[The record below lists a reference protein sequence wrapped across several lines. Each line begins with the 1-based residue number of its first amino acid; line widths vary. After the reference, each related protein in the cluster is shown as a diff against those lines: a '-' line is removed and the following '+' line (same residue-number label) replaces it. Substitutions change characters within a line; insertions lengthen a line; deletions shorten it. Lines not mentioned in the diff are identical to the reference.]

1 MLATLFQNIRRTA
14 RHVFMGPVMERHH
27 FGRDVQDR
35 LHQAITAGE
44 ATHAANVRLII
55 EAAMPLRK
63 IWRGMSTRQR
73 AVDLFGTF
81 RVWDT
86 EDNNGVLLYL
96 NLADRKLELVCDR
109 AAARAITDPE
119 WQVICNAM
127 LTHLRAGAF
136 EQGLAEGLAA
146 IHHELAE
153 AFPKQ
158 TDTPDRSDDDA
169 PVVI

>member
-1 MLATLFQNIRRTA
+1 MLALFKRLS
-14 RHVFMGPVMERHH
+14 RHLFIGPVMLRRYFDHAMQE
-27 FGRDVQDR
+27 R
-35 LHQAITAGE
+35 LHQVITAGE
-44 ATHAANVRLII
+44 ATHGANVRLII

-63 IWRGMSTRQR
+63 LWRGMSTRQR

-109 AAARAITDPE
+109 AAVRAITDPE
-119 WQVICNAM
+119 WQAICDAM
-127 LTHLRAGAF
+127 LAHLRAGAF
-136 EQGLAEGLAA
+136 ERGLTEGLAA
-146 IHHELAE
+146 IHRELAE

-158 TDTPDRSDDDA
+158 AGTPDRSADDA
-169 PVVI
+169 PVML